1 MKIRLH
7 TLLIICCALLSTPRV
22 SAQIDSLV
30 FIADSARVQPEAKGE
45 LRVSIDA
52 LAFFRDNEYNSAD
65 VTRGYTLPGMWLMPT
80 VSYQPLRNLRM
91 EVGAYMLHYWGANT
105 YPNANYTNLAAGHFK
120 GFSLYPCV

>member
-1 MKIRLH
+1 MKLRLH

-65 VTRGYTLPGMWLMPT
+65 VTRGYTLPGEPTPILMPT
-80 VSYQPLRNLRM
+80 IPIWLRLSRRALQRLFTVPLCL
-91 EVGAYMLHYWGANT
+91 EPIYKLTHT
-105 YPNANYTNLAAGHFK
+105 
-120 GFSLYPCV
+120 